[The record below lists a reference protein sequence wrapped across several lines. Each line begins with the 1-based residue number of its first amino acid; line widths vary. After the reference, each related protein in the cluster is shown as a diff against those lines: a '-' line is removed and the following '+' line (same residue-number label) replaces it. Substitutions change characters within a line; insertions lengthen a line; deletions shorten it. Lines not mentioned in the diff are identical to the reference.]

1 MAYTTICVKPETKKL
16 LQEIGVK
23 RETYDEIIRRLVREA
38 GWKKLDERWN
48 RILEEDEFISLDE
61 L

>member
-1 MAYTTICVKPETKKL
+1 MAYTTIAVKPETKKL
-16 LQEIGVK
+16 LREIGVK
-23 RETYDEIIRRLVREA
+23 KETYDKIIQRLVREA
-38 GWKKLDERWN
+38 GWKNLDERWN